1 MNDVNIDDIH
11 FLEKWVLCKYDDIDD
26 SKLYSCT
33 NCEHFENCMDDA
45 NFAYVGY
52 EMFCDSIIGCG
63 YDSMDEFLEC
73 NGI

>member
-1 MNDVNIDDIH
+1 MNDISIEDIH

-45 NFAYVGY
+45 NFAYIGY
-52 EMFCDSIIGCG
+52 
-63 YDSMDEFLEC
+63 
-73 NGI
+73 